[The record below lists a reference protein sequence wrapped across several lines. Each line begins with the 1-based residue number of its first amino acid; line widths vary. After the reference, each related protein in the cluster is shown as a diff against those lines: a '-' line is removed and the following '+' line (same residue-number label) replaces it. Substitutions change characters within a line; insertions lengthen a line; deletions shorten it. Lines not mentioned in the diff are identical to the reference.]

1 MRTTLCQLS
10 ILLGGLLL
18 FGAGC
23 CSRWELST
31 RRLMGTN
38 ELRGRA
44 ESAFRYQHGQIHGI
58 HQCDPDYG
66 KGWTE
71 GYYQVLRGGSPE
83 PPLIPAP
90 EYWLGQLQPGFS
102 GPQAELWRQGYL
114 QGAAA
119 AIACGHAGSYA
130 IAAASPTF
138 VPAPFDQV
146 RTVACGS
153 GTPTTILLGP
163 DGMLNNP
170 VSSERAL
177 PQPLPPPSS
186 DEIEVHAEPHMIQEW
201 AQPQPFPAQ
210 SRQVPEAVPQLPP
223 IESVA
228 PPPPESAEE
237 IEGQVPSPSDRTPA
251 LPDDLTAPGSVDDT
265 ADDLLFSQQTPPA
278 EEGSDQELGAAMQR
292 LQQAAKAMR
301 EQSPSARVARS
312 RQPLPLPKIDKPG
325 DLAAPQTT
333 IR

>member
-1 MRTTLCQLS
+1 MRTTLCQIS

-18 FGAGC
+18 IGAGC

-44 ESAFRYQHGQIHGI
+44 ESAFRYHHGQIHGM
-58 HQCDPDYG
+58 HQCDPDYS

-90 EYWLGQLQPGFS
+90 EYWLGHLQPGFS
-102 GPQAELWRQGYL
+102 GPQAELWRQGYV

-119 AIACGHAGSYA
+119 AVACSHAGSYA
-130 IAAASPTF
+130 VPAASPNF

-146 RTVACGS
+146 RTVDCGS
-153 GTPTTILLGP
+153 CTPTTILLGP

-170 VSSERAL
+170 VSSERAF
-177 PQPLPPPSS
+177 PQPLPPTSS
-186 DEIEVHAEPHMIQEW
+186 EIEVHAETRVIQDW
-201 AQPQPFPAQ
+201 AQPQPFPTQ
-210 SRQVPEAVPQLPP
+210 SLQVPEAVPQLPP
-223 IESVA
+223 IESV
-228 PPPPESAEE
+228 PPPPAESSEE
-237 IEGQVPSPSDRTPA
+237 SEGQVPSPSDRTPA
-251 LPDDLTAPGSVDDT
+251 MPDDLTAPGSADD
-265 ADDLLFSQQTPPA
+265 ADDDLLFSQQTQPE
-278 EEGSDQELGAAMQR
+278 EEGGDLELRAAMQR
-292 LQQAAKAMR
+292 LHQAAEAMR
-301 EQSPSARVARS
+301 EQSPTARVARS
-312 RQPLPLPKIDKPG
+312 RQPLPLPKIDKSG